1 MSGHSSELL
10 SRRTL
15 VARALTASAGLMGAR
30 LIAGPGGAMA
40 STLPPA
46 LPGANE
52 TVLSLLPSPQQVRA
66 GVQTMVNFGPRLT
79 GSRAHNRYIAWLETQ
94 FSKAGCAV
102 LPPDNHSLSL
112 WQAKRYGLEV
122 LGGAAP
128 QVVPVSSYY
137 PRSGQT
143 PRTGVT
149 GKLVYLGAGPPV
161 SISPGDPGGIPAAV
175 ARYESAMQ
183 SWIGVAV
190 AGAGSSLNGSV
201 VLIDLP
207 LPLPLTTAIFAAMAD
222 YYYNPEEPTGA
233 AIGDYKRLWIAGG
246 GGLEQ
251 LKSAGAAGVVFG
263 FDASPE
269 AMLGQYVPFSSEGPG
284 LPALNV
290 DRDTANTLRA
300 LATNTPTVRLT
311 LQASTEPAT
320 SPSIVAVLPGDG
332 STEEVMVLNTHTD
345 GQNFVEENGGVAQV
359 LLARYFNRLPKG
371 KRLKRTLVFSAVTG
385 HMAPNMPQTK
395 GFIEAHPDILAHTVA
410 AITLE
415 HLGVSKWLDTLTGGY
430 HEASPYEPGGAYC
443 STTEMVVPLIESIP
457 EHQIDNT
464 AVLRGPVYFGIGGA
478 FFEAGIPAI
487 GYLTGPNYLV
497 QIVANGCMDKLN
509 DALFARQVAW
519 FADLL
524 TRYDKMSAQELRTGE
539 PTVVGAAGGKPPAA

>member
-1 MSGHSSELL
+1 MSGQSSELL
-10 SRRTL
+10 SRRAL
-15 VARALTASAGLMGAR
+15 MARALTASAGLVGAR
-30 LIAGPGGAMA
+30 LLAGPGGALA
-40 STLPPA
+40 STLPA
-46 LPGANE
+46 TLPGGNE
-52 TVLSLLPSPQQVRA
+52 TVASLLPSAQQVRS

-79 GSRAHNRYIAWLETQ
+79 GSRAHNRYIAWLQTQ
-94 FSKAGCAV
+94 FTKAGCSV
-102 LPPDNHSLSL
+102 LPPDPHPLTL
-112 WQAKRYGLEV
+112 WQARRYGLEV
-122 LGGAAP
+122 LGGASP
-128 QVVPVSSYY
+128 LIIPVSSYY
-137 PRSGQT
+137 PRSGAT
-143 PRTGVT
+143 ARTGVT

-161 SISPGDPGGIPAAV
+161 SISPGDPGGIPAAMQL
-175 ARYESAMQ
+175 YESSMEG
-183 SWIGVAV
+183 WINAAI
-190 AGAGSSLNGSV
+190 AGAGTSLHGNI

-207 LPLPLTTAIFAAMAD
+207 LPLPLTTAIFASMAD

-233 AIGDYKRLWIAGG
+233 AIGDYKRLWIASGV
-246 GGLEQ
+246 GLEQ

-263 FDASPE
+263 FDASPQ

-290 DRDTANTLRA
+290 DRETANTLRG
-300 LATNTPTVRLT
+300 LAANTPTVRLT
-311 LQASTEPAT
+311 LQATTEPVT

-359 LLARYFNRLPKG
+359 LLARYFNRLPRG
-371 KRLKRTLVFSAVTG
+371 RRLRRTLVFSAVTG

-395 GFIEAHPDILAHTVA
+395 GFIDSHPDIIGRTVA

-415 HLGVSKWLDTLTGGY
+415 HLGVSKWLDTLTNGY
-430 HEASPYEPGGAYC
+430 YEASPYEPSGAYC
-443 STTEMVVPLIESIP
+443 STTEMVVPLIESIS
-457 EHQIDNT
+457 EHQINNT
-464 AVLRGPVYFGIGGA
+464 AVLCGPVYFGIGGA

-497 QIVANGCMDKLN
+497 QIAANGCMDKLN

-524 TRYDKMSAQELRTGE
+524 TRYDKMSAQELKTGE
-539 PTVVGAAGGKPPAA
+539 PTVRGA

>member
-1 MSGHSSELL
+1 MNMSDQSSELL

-15 VARALTASAGLMGAR
+15 MARALTASAGLMGAR
-30 LIAGPGGAMA
+30 LLAGPGGALA
-40 STLPPA
+40 STLPLT
-46 LPGANE
+46 LPGGNE
-52 TVLSLLPSPQQVRA
+52 TVASLLPSAQQVRS

-79 GSRAHNRYIAWLETQ
+79 GSRAHNRYIAWLQTQ
-94 FSKAGCAV
+94 LTKAGCSL
-102 LPPDNHSLSL
+102 LPQDNHPLTL
-112 WQAKRYGLEV
+112 WQARHFGLEV
-122 LGGAAP
+122 LGGSSP
-128 QVVPVSSYY
+128 QTIPVSSYY
-137 PRSGQT
+137 PRSGLT
-143 PRTGVT
+143 ARTGVT

-161 SISPGDPGGIPAAV
+161 SVSPGDPGGIPAAIGL
-175 ARYESAMQ
+175 YESSMEG
-183 SWIGVAV
+183 WIGAAI
-190 AGAGSSLNGSV
+190 AGAGTSLHGSIA
-201 VLIDLP
+201 LIDLP
-207 LPLPLTTAIFAAMAD
+207 LPLPLTTAIFAPMAD

-246 GGLEQ
+246 AGLEQ

-263 FDASPE
+263 FDASPQ

-290 DRDTANTLRA
+290 DRETANTLRA
-300 LATNTPTVRLT
+300 LAANTPTVRLT
-311 LQASTEPAT
+311 LQATTEPAT

-359 LLARYFNRLPKG
+359 LLARYFNRLPRG

-395 GFIEAHPDILAHTVA
+395 GFIDAHPDIIGRTVA

-415 HLGVSKWLDTLTGGY
+415 HLGVSKWLDTLTNGY
-430 HEASPYEPGGAYC
+430 YEASPYEPGGAYC
-443 STTEMVVPLIESIP
+443 STSEMAVPLIQSIP
-457 EHQIDNT
+457 EHQINNT

-497 QIVANGCMDKLN
+497 QVAANGCMDKLN

-524 TRYDKMSAQELRTGE
+524 TRYDNMSAQELKTGE
-539 PTVVGAAGGKPPAA
+539 PTVRGA

>member
-1 MSGHSSELL
+1 MSDLSSERL

-15 VARALTASAGLMGAR
+15 MARALTASAGLMGAR
-30 LIAGPGGAMA
+30 LLAGPGGALA
-40 STLPPA
+40 STLPTA

-52 TVLSLLPSPQQVRA
+52 TVASLLPSAQQVRS

-79 GSRAHNRYIAWLETQ
+79 GGRAHNRYIAWLQAQ
-94 FSKAGCAV
+94 FAKAGCTL
-102 LPPDNHSLSL
+102 LPADNHPLTL
-112 WQAKRYGLEV
+112 WQARRYGLEV
-122 LGGAAP
+122 LGGASP
-128 QVVPVSSYY
+128 QVIPASSYY
-137 PRSGQT
+137 PRSGST
-143 PRTGVT
+143 VRAGVT
-149 GKLVYLGAGPPV
+149 GKLTYLGAGPPV
-161 SISPGDPGGIPAAV
+161 SISPGDPGGIPAAIQL
-175 ARYESAMQ
+175 YESTMKGWLSAA
-183 SWIGVAV
+183 I
-190 AGAGSSLNGSV
+190 AGAGTSLQGSI

-207 LPLPLTTAIFAAMAD
+207 LPLPLTTAIFASMAD

-233 AIGDYKRLWIAGG
+233 AIGDYKRLWIASGV
-246 GGLEQ
+246 GLEQ

-263 FDASPE
+263 FDASPQ

-290 DRDTANTLRA
+290 DRETASKLRA
-300 LATNTPTVRLT
+300 LAAGTPTVRLT
-311 LQASTEPAT
+311 LQANVEPAT

-395 GFIEAHPDILAHTVA
+395 GFIDAHPDIMRRTVA
-410 AITLE
+410 AVTLE
-415 HLGVSKWLDTLTGGY
+415 HLGVSKWLDTLSNGY
-430 HEASPYEPGGAYC
+430 YEASPYEPGGAYC
-443 STTEMVVPLIESIP
+443 STTEMVVPLIESIE
-457 EHQIDNT
+457 EHQINNT

-478 FFEAGIPAI
+478 FFEAGIPSI

-497 QIVANGCMDKLN
+497 QIAANGCMDKLN

-524 TRYDKMSAQELRTGE
+524 TRYDKMSAQELKT
-539 PTVVGAAGGKPPAA
+539 PPPAP